1 MHITRRQVLQGASI
15 ATAYG
20 AGLFLAGRTAGNAT
34 TIAPIEL
41 KAQRMS
47 ATLDGHNV
55 TQGMMSWTDKGMA
68 PVLRATKG
76 QPFAARL
83 TNALDEPT
91 TIHWHGVRVPN
102 PMDGVPFISQP
113 YVYPG
118 DHFDYAFTPPDAGTF
133 WYHPHCNTLTQMG
146 RGMTGLFVVENPDDP
161 KFDAEFVLN
170 LRDFRLDGKGQFI
183 DQFKLKDSAKAG
195 TYGTVKT
202 VNWSPG
208 PVYDVPAGG
217 LIRLRL
223 AATDVT
229 RIYSLAI
236 AGATAMVVA
245 LDGQPVPALFELAVQ
260 DIAPGQRMDLVLR
273 MPDSEGEIATLT
285 NQRGNQPFTVASF
298 RAVGQSLKRS
308 LEDIKPLTPNEHAE
322 PDLANATTIPFELTA
337 TAEAAPKESLC
348 GSIGATF
355 WAINRIPWS
364 GDTSDSIAPLAELK
378 LGKTYVLQLSNRT
391 PHAHPIHL
399 HGMNFRL
406 MSSTKQT
413 LMPRLTDTYLSQP
426 DETVTLALV
435 ADNLGDW
442 VFHCHIIEHQKSGM
456 TGFLR
461 VT

>member
-1 MHITRRQVLQGASI
+1 MLISRRHLLQGASVL
-15 ATAYG
+15 AAYG
-20 AGLFLAGRTAGNAT
+20 SGMMLADRASGTAAT
-34 TIAPIEL
+34 IPPLEL
-41 KAQRMS
+41 KAQRTS
-47 ATLDGHNV
+47 AMLDGRTV
-55 TQGMMSWTDKGMA
+55 TEGMMSWNDRGMP
-68 PVLRATKG
+68 PVLRAVVG

-102 PMDGVPFISQP
+102 AMDGVPFISQP
-113 YVYPG
+113 YVYTG

-146 RGMTGLFVVENPDDP
+146 RGMTGLFVVEDPDDP
-161 KFDAEFVLN
+161 KFDAEIVLN

-202 VNWSPG
+202 TNWLPA
-208 PVYDVPAGG
+208 PVYDAPAGG
-217 LIRLRL
+217 LIRVRL
-223 AATDVT
+223 VATDVT
-229 RIYSLAI
+229 RIYSLALG
-236 AGATAMVVA
+236 GAQAKVVA
-245 LDGQPVPALFELAVQ
+245 LDGQPVPAPFELTTQ
-260 DIAPGQRMDLVLR
+260 DLAPGQRMDLVLR
-273 MPDSEGEIATLT
+273 MPDNEGDIATLA
-285 NQRGNQPFTVASF
+285 NQRGSQPFTIASF
-298 RAVGQSLKRS
+298 RAVGSSLKRS
-308 LEDIKPLTPNEHAE
+308 LGDVKPLAPNEHAE
-322 PDLANATTIPFELTA
+322 PDLSSATTIPFELTA

-364 GDTSDSIAPLAELK
+364 GDTSDPMAPLAELK
-378 LGKTYVLQLSNRT
+378 LGKSYILQLSNRT

-413 LMPRLTDTYLSQP
+413 LMPLLTDTYLSQP
-426 DETVTLALV
+426 GETVTLALV